1 MTTHNQTKAARSSL
15 RAMAKAVATTATVSA
30 LAFSSASTLAIEPLT
45 TSGNKVLVGGQVKP
59 LGGYSLF
66 WHNVPA
72 AAEYYNQ
79 QAVAN
84 LANNHGGKIV
94 RAAIGVEVG
103 FNSDRT
109 LLGDWAG
116 SMAMV
121 DEVVKGAVANDMY
134 VIIDFH
140 THDAE
145 RLTATAK
152 KFFAEVSSKYGHLD
166 NVIYEIYNEPDNKN
180 NDVVGEMTP
189 WWKVKQYA
197 EEVIPVIRQN
207 DPDNLIIVGTP
218 QWSQRVDEASR
229 DQINDVNVA
238 YTLHFY
244 AATHKEQ
251 LRAWGQ
257 EALNNG
263 APLFVTEWGT
273 GTADGKGFVDVG
285 STNTW
290 INWLNE
296 RGIAHANW
304 SASHQPET
312 TAMFHGGGGLTE
324 SGNLV
329 DSLVKATNGSGGD
342 DVITGDCSLETLPVT
357 LQAERFCHAKGIQTE
372 QTTDVGGGENLG
384 FIDQGD
390 WFTYDIDVPQGGG
403 VTVNYRVASEVGG
416 GVIQIEEAGGG
427 EVYGTIN
434 VPNTGGW
441 QAWQTI
447 SHSISLP
454 QGLNTIAISAPEGGW
469 NLNWIQLEADEVC
482 VGAEC
487 CEPNC
492 HTGGGRVEAE
502 GFTNMS
508 GIQLE
513 ATSDVGGGQNVGWTD
528 AGDWMSYGVD
538 LPESASGN
546 YTITY
551 RVASDLGGGVIQLE
565 DGQTGAVYGSV
576 NVGNTGGWQV
586 WTNVS
591 HVVSL
596 PQDTSSLRLRANHGA
611 WNLNWFDIAA
621 AGDVCTSNCGGDPI
635 IIQAE
640 NFSEMSGVQ
649 TENTSDAG
657 GGANVGWLDAGDW
670 MVYAAVD
677 IPASGA
683 YKVEYRVA
691 SQNGGGQLQLEAQGG
706 TQVYGQLSVPNT
718 GGWQTWT
725 TVEHTVQLDAGSQNI
740 AIAVLNG
747 GWNLNWV
754 KITPVNE

>member
-1 MTTHNQTKAARSSL
+1 MNQHSK
-15 RAMAKAVATTATVSA
+15 
-30 LAFSSASTLAIEPLT
+30 SSASKMLALTKAITKTAAIGALALSAVNALAVEPLR

-66 WHNVPA
+66 WHNVPSA
-72 AAEYYNQ
+72 SEYYNQ

-84 LANNHGGKIV
+84 LKNNHGGKIV

-103 FNSDRT
+103 FNADRT
-109 LLGDWAG
+109 LLGDWSG

-121 DEVVKGAVANDMY
+121 DQVVQGAVANDMY

-145 RLTATAK
+145 RFIPEAK
-152 KFFAEVSSKYGHLD
+152 RFFGEVSAKYGHLD

-180 NDVVGEMTP
+180 NDVEGEMTP

-197 EEVIPVIRQN
+197 EAVIPTIRAN

-229 DQINDVNVA
+229 DQISDVNVA

-251 LRAWGQ
+251 LRSWGQ

-273 GTADGKGFVDVG
+273 GTADGKGFVDHA

-312 TAMFHGGGGLTE
+312 TAMFTGGGGLTE

-329 DSLVKATNGSGGD
+329 DSLVKATNGSGEGE
-342 DVITGDCSLETLPVT
+342 VITGDCNLETLPTT

-372 QTTDVGGGENLG
+372 VTTDVGGGENLG

-390 WFTYDIDVPQGGG
+390 WFSYDIDVPQGGEI
-403 VTVNYRVASEVGG
+403 TMNYRVASEVGG
-416 GVIQIEEAGGG
+416 GVLQLEEAGGG
-427 EVYGTIN
+427 QVYGTVS

-441 QAWQTI
+441 QNWQTI
-447 SHSISLP
+447 SQTVTLP
-454 QGLNTIAISAPEGGW
+454 QGINTVAVSAQEGGW
-469 NLNWIQLEADEVC
+469 NLNWIEMIPGETC
-482 VGAEC
+482 VGTEC

-492 HTGGGRVEAE
+492 STDTLKVEAE
-502 GFTNMS
+502 AFTNMS

-513 ATSDVGGGQNVGWTD
+513 STTDVGGGENVGWTD
-528 AGDWMSYGVD
+528 AGDWMTYSVG
-538 LPESASGN
+538 LPTTYSGT
-546 YTITY
+546 YRVTY
-551 RVASDLGGGVIQLE
+551 RVASNMGGGEIQLE
-565 DGQTGAVYGSV
+565 NAGNGTVYGSV
-576 NVGNTGGWQV
+576 NVSNTGGWQS

-591 HVVSL
+591 HTVNIDPL
-596 PQDTSSLRLRANHGA
+596 TTSLRVKANAGA
-611 WNLNWFDIAA
+611 WNLNWLEIKAVD
-621 AGDVCTSNCGGDPI
+621 DVCSGACGEPI
-635 IIQAE
+635 TIQAE

-649 TENTSDAG
+649 TENTSDSG

-670 MVYAAVD
+670 MAYAAVN
-677 IPASGA
+677 IPTSGS

-691 SQNGGGQLQLEAQGG
+691 SQNGGGALKLEAQGG
-706 TQVYGQLSVPNT
+706 AQQFGQLSLPST
-718 GGWQTWT
+718 GGWQTWQ
-725 TVEHTVQLDAGSQNI
+725 TVEHTVQLNAGTQNL
-740 AIAVLNG
+740 AIAVVNG
-747 GWNLNWV
+747 GWNLNWI
-754 KITPVNE
+754 KITPVE